1 MPTIVKGEEISPR
14 ITSKNTVA
22 QPITEFDPDC
32 GILQFNHNATSTLER
47 YVYSVI
53 LFGEFNVVVIRQE
66 NIILHY
72 SHQRIAPYF
81 SLKVQ
86 QDLP

>member
-14 ITSKNTVA
+14 LTSKNTVA

-53 LFGEFNVVVIRQE
+53 LFGEFNVK
-66 NIILHY
+66 ILFY
-72 SHQRIAPYF
+72 IT
-81 SLKVQ
+81 LIKE
-86 QDLP
+86 